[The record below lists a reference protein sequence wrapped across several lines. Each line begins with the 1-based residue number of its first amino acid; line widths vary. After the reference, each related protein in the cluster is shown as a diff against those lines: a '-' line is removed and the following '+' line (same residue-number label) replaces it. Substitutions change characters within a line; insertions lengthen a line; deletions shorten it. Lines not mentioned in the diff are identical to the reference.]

1 VTRVCLLIMK
11 PGNVKSGPAPVKAAF
26 RDKRYTIP
34 ILSVDL
40 FEKVHETR
48 LWSFSQMIVP
58 KYEGRMPQGST
69 FTGAFTFEGQTQF
82 GLFEAKAVK
91 IDSAKQLLGAE
102 FTWIS
107 KPGFELLEKLSKN
120 RKPDTPPIEIPKM
133 RVTFAYPTINWS
145 LSGALLKNYW
155 GGLADGEPFNGL
167 IRIEKAPESGV
178 FSGTTIRFNQERQ
191 TLAIKFTSL
200 SSETFE
206 LLETSMKKN
215 PSGF

>member
-1 VTRVCLLIMK
+1 MK
-11 PGNVKSGPAPVKAAF
+11 PGKSSPAPLKAAF

-58 KYEGRMPQGST
+58 KYDGKMPQGAT
-69 FTGAFTFEGQTQF
+69 FTGAFTFEGELHF
-82 GLFEAKAVK
+82 GLFEAKALKV
-91 IDSAKQLLGAE
+91 DAAKQMVGAE
-102 FTWIS
+102 FSWIS
-107 KPGFELLEKLSKN
+107 KPGFELLEKLSKD
-120 RKPDTPPIEIPKM
+120 RKPDTPASEIPKM
-133 RVTFAYPTINWS
+133 RVTFTYQTINWS

-167 IRIEKAPESGV
+167 IRIEKAQESGV
-178 FSGTTIRFNQERQ
+178 FSGSSIRFNEQRN
-191 TLAIKFTSL
+191 TLALKFVSL